1 MSSDSDPEDGRREV
15 EKSPDKE
22 RDQTD
27 EDDGKTQ
34 YQALGSGV
42 VQRVS
47 KRKMVDEIILERHRI
62 AAKDRKDRKI
72 VNLTKILNPRSEIKD
87 SKKQEILK
95 KE

>member
-42 VQRVS
+42 VQRESYRRVS
-47 KRKMVDEIILERHRI
+47 GQTRFQRY
-62 AAKDRKDRKI
+62 
-72 VNLTKILNPRSEIKD
+72 
-87 SKKQEILK
+87 
-95 KE
+95 